1 MRRSVVRRAA
11 TRTYNPHT
19 SGGLREADGRPSIA
33 SGPADLRH
41 HQLEADTM
49 RQFVLRSIL
58 CLIVAVAT
66 SAPVFT
72 ADTRALTVRDFVVEP
87 ATLINLG
94 FEWFIDGDDNRNA
107 AVTVSYRRVGET
119 AWQPALP
126 LLRLQGE
133 RIAQGKQLDVTSPN
147 MFAGSILD
155 LEPDTEY
162 EARFQASDPDG
173 VSGERARTVRVRTRA
188 EPKPASD
195 GRTFHVYPPNFKGPK
210 TEPSFE
216 GLMCAYN
223 LTCAG
228 TDWAT
233 AGRPRVKPGDTILVH
248 AGVYKYNRLEYTN
261 DVAVNRTVPLD
272 GTYYLTADGTPER
285 PIAIKAAGDGE
296 VIFDGAGNFALFDV
310 KAADYNY
317 FEGITFRNSDIAIWA
332 GTQFAIGAKG
342 LTVKHCRFEDVGAG
356 VFTNYSGSS
365 NFYIADNYFIGR
377 DDPNHVIGWNGNFW
391 QPFNGVEGQKF
402 PPVMASYVAV
412 KVYGPGHVIA
422 YNYVANFHDG
432 IDIETYGN
440 PDGSAAEGGPAY
452 PPKNYWDRRP
462 VAIDF
467 YNNYMTNFHDNPFEA
482 DGGMHNIRVMR
493 NMMINSASHAFC
505 NQPAIGG
512 PTYWVRNI
520 AYHLPGGSTRLT
532 GGSAGVL
539 FYNNTILSETSA
551 QGTSNVHW
559 RNNLVLG
566 ENSGPVLF
574 SINTYTN
581 YSSSDYNGFRP
592 NPGTATSFQWN
603 SPPFDVPA
611 DYSIVTANPQ
621 GAAAAAG
628 AGAGAAAP
636 GAAAPG
642 AGRGTT
648 ATRRLE
654 TRAFAALA
662 DYSAAT
668 KQDQHS
674 VLVDYDIFTNV
685 PRLDAQ
691 DRTKVQKVYKAED
704 YDFSLR
710 AGAAALDR
718 GAVLPTVTDGFT
730 GSAPDLGALER
741 GKPAPHY
748 GPR

>member
-1 MRRSVVRRAA
+1 MRTHLLVGAVLLLGL
-11 TRTYNPHT
+11 TRT
-19 SGGLREADGRPSIA
+19 D
-33 SGPADLRH
+33 
-41 HQLEADTM
+41 
-49 RQFVLRSIL
+49 
-58 CLIVAVAT
+58 
-66 SAPVFT
+66 PVFT
-72 ADTRALTVRDFVVEP
+72 AGRNALTLRDFVVEP
-87 ATLINLG
+87 PTLINLG
-94 FEWFIDGDDNRNA
+94 FEWFVEGDDNRNA
-107 AVTVSYRRVGET
+107 SVAVSYRRPGQA

-133 RIAQGKQLDVTSPN
+133 RIVQGRQLDVTSPN

-162 EARFQASDPDG
+162 EARFQVSDPDG
-173 VSGERARTVRVRTRA
+173 VSGERTKVVRVRTRA

-195 GRTFHVYPPNFKGPK
+195 GRTFHVYPPNFSGAKI
-210 TEPSFE
+210 EPSFD

-248 AGVYKYNRLEYTN
+248 AGTYKYNRLEYTN
-261 DVAVNRTVPLD
+261 NAAVNRTVPLD

-285 PIAIKAAGDGE
+285 PIVIKAAGDGE

-317 FEGITFRNSDIAIWA
+317 FEGITFRNTDIAIWA

-342 LTVKHCRFEDVGAG
+342 LTVKHSRFEDVAAG
-356 VFTNYSGSS
+356 IFTNYSGSS
-365 NFYIADNYFIGR
+365 NFYIADNWFFGR
-377 DDPNHVIGWNGNFW
+377 DDPNHVIGWAGNFW
-391 QPFNGVEGQKF
+391 QPFNGVDGQKF

-452 PPKNYWDRRP
+452 PVKASWDRRP

-467 YNNYMTNFHDNPFEA
+467 YNNYMTNFHDNPFET
-482 DGGMHNIRVMR
+482 DGGMHNVRVMR

-505 NQPAIGG
+505 NQPSIGG

-532 GGSAGVL
+532 GGSAGVI

-551 QGTSNVHW
+551 QGASNIHW
-559 RNNLVLG
+559 RNNLFLG
-566 ENSGPVLF
+566 EGSAPTLF

-592 NPGTATSFQWN
+592 NPGAATTFQWN
-603 SPPFDVPA
+603 SPSFDVAA
-611 DYSIVTANPQ
+611 DYSLVAGNPQ

-628 AGAGAAAP
+628 AGGAR
-636 GAAAPG
+636 GGG
-642 AGRGTT
+642 AGTPP
-648 ATRRLE
+648 RRLD
-654 TRAFAALA
+654 TRAFATLA

-668 KQDQHS
+668 RQDQHS
-674 VLVDYDIFTNV
+674 VVVDYDIFVNV

-691 DRTKVQKVYKAED
+691 DRTKVQQVYKAED
-704 YDFSLR
+704 YDFNLR
-710 AGAAALDR
+710 AGSAAVDR
-718 GAVLPTVTDGFT
+718 GVALPTVTNGFT
-730 GSAPDLGALER
+730 GTAPDLGALER
-741 GKPAPHY
+741 GQAAPHY
-748 GPR
+748 GPRTR